1 MDFTTES
8 IRYITFLLL
17 IKLAFIVIVSAMLGN
32 FDYFAKLLF
41 SKYKTTKDRT
51 KIALIMCPTI
61 LIGITLRYTA
71 NYHPMDFSI
80 PGLFIIGISAGFMP
94 AFISSLVCGAVLV
107 LFGGEYWYAIMAVIA
122 SFSGSLFFKEDMFA
136 TSKRIYHISL
146 GIIPVS
152 MLYALISR
160 VVPHSSIFILS
171 NGTIESDILVVLYDL
186 LGVFLTLFL
195 WRHYKTKLE
204 LIESSY
210 NLDRAKLAILSS
222 KINPHFLFN
231 TLNTIAAAIR
241 IDSNLARDIVFK
253 LSEIMRYVLNT
264 ENEFRPIKDELD
276 FINNY
281 LAIERLR
288 FGDERLKVTI
298 NADNDLNEFDLP
310 TMLIQPLVENAIKHG
325 VSKLSDKQGEIVIN
339 IRMERK
345 DNDNYIKINVSDN
358 GPGLVNSGDVFSR
371 GMGLSNVRDRIK
383 LLYGNK
389 GSLDIDDKNGGE
401 DCFGFSVSMNIPFRS

>member
-17 IKLAFIVIVSAMLGN
+17 IKLAFIVIVFAMLGN

-41 SKYKTTKDRT
+41 SKYKSLNDRF

-61 LIGITLRYTA
+61 LIGIALRYNA
-71 NYHPMDFSI
+71 NYHTMDFSI
-80 PGLFIIGISAGFMP
+80 PGLFIIGISAGLMP
-94 AFISSLVCGAVLV
+94 SVACALICGSVLAI
-107 LFGGEYWYAIMAVIA
+107 FGSEYWYSVMAVVSA
-122 SFSGSLFFKEDMFA
+122 LAGSFFFKEDMFS

-152 MLYALISR
+152 IIYAVLSR
-160 VVPHSSIFILS
+160 FVPHTSIFILS

-186 LGVFLTLFL
+186 LGVFLTLFI
-195 WRHYKTKLE
+195 WRHYKTKIE
-204 LIESSY
+204 LAESGF

-241 IDSNLARDIVFK
+241 IDAALARDIVFR

-264 ENEFRPIKDELD
+264 ENEYRPLKDEID
-276 FINNY
+276 FIQNY
-281 LAIERLR
+281 LAIEKLR
-288 FGDERLKVTI
+288 FGDGRLSTHI
-298 NADNDLNEFDLP
+298 EIDQDLNEFELP

-325 VSKLSDKQGEIVIN
+325 VSGLSDKKGEIQIKTQMF
-339 IRMERK
+339 RLGS
-345 DNDNYIKINVSDN
+345 DNYVRIKISDN
-358 GPGLVNSGDVFSR
+358 GAGLDTDGEDVY
-371 GMGLSNVRDRIK
+371 GKGIGLSNVRDRIK
-383 LLYGNK
+383 LLYGLK
-389 GSLDIDDKNGGE
+389 GRLEFESSKGQ
-401 DCFGFSVSMNIPFRS
+401 GFSASIVLPFRR